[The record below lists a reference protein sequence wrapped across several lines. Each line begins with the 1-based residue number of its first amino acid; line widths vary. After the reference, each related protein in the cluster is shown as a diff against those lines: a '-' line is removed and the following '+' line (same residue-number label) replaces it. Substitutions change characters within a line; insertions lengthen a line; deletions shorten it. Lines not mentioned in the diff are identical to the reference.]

1 MKRVGIVGGGQLA
14 RMLALAGHP
23 LAIQCDVLD
32 PAPDPSAATVL
43 RRQFAG
49 GFEDRAALEALADDC
64 DVVTLD
70 FENVTAQP
78 LAHLAARVPVRPPTR
93 ALAIAQDRLEE
104 KSYIAALGIPVA
116 PFMPIDAPAQ
126 LELAC
131 ERLGLPFLVK
141 TRRLGYD
148 GKGQWR
154 VSALEDCEAVSQAL
168 AGTPAIAEAW
178 VPFERELSIIG
189 VRAGD
194 GQVRYYPLTQNCHDR
209 GVLAFSVAPAP
220 RIGPLQA
227 RAEAIAKSLLEG
239 LDYVGVLA
247 IELFERDGELIV
259 NEIAPRVHNS
269 GHWTIEGAHCS
280 QFENHLRAVCDLP
293 LGSTAARGAS
303 LMVNVL
309 GRWPDRPRLLSVP
322 GLHLHDYCKAER
334 AGRKIGHLSLSADC
348 RSNLATEGREILH
361 LAGFEHLRDE
371 FESALGDPPG

>member
-64 DVVTLD
+64 DVVTFD

-104 KSYIAALGIPVA
+104 KNYIAGLGIPVA
-116 PFMPIDAPAQ
+116 PFLPVDAQPQ
-126 LELAC
+126 LDLAC
-131 ERLGLPFLVK
+131 ERLGLPLLVK

-154 VSALEDCEAVSQAL
+154 IDARADCDAVSHAL

-178 VPFERELSIIG
+178 VPFERELSIVG
-189 VRAGD
+189 VRAAD
-194 GQVRYYPLTQNCHDR
+194 GQMRYYPLTQNCHDR

-220 RIGPLQA
+220 RIEALQA
-227 RAEAIAKSLLEG
+227 QAEDVARQLLEG

-247 IELFERDGELIV
+247 IELFEVDGSLIV

-309 GRWPDRPRLLSVP
+309 GRWPDRERLLAVS

-334 AGRKIGHLSLSADC
+334 AGRKIGHLSLGADH
-348 RSNLATEGREILH
+348 RSELWTEGRQILE
-361 LAGFEHLRDE
+361 LAGFEHLSTSLER
-371 FESALGDPPG
+371 ALE

>member
-23 LAIQCDVLD
+23 LGIHCDALD
-32 PAPDPSAATVL
+32 PAPDPSAADVL
-43 RRQFAG
+43 RRQFSG

-64 DVVTLD
+64 DVVTFD
-70 FENVTAQP
+70 FENVTALP
-78 LAHLAARVPVRPPTR
+78 LAHLAARVPVRPSPR

-104 KSYIAALGIPVA
+104 KSYIADLGVPVA
-116 PFMPIDAPAQ
+116 AFMRIDTPAQ
-126 LELAC
+126 LEQAC
-131 ERLGLPFLVK
+131 ARLGLPLLVK

-154 VSALEDCEAVSQAL
+154 IDAVADCAAVAQAL
-168 AGTPAIAEAW
+168 ADTPAIAEAW
-178 VPFERELSIIG
+178 VPFERELSILA

-194 GQVRYYPLTQNCHDR
+194 GEIRYYPLTQNCHDR

-220 RIGPLQA
+220 RIEKLQA
-227 RAEAIAKSLLEG
+227 QAEAIARQLLEA

-247 IELFERDGELIV
+247 IELFELAGRLIV

-280 QFENHLRAVCDLP
+280 QFENHLRAVCELP
-293 LGSTAARGAS
+293 LGATAARGAS

-309 GRWPDRPRLLSVP
+309 GHWPDRLSLFGVA
-322 GLHLHDYCKAER
+322 GLHLHDYRKAER
-334 AGRKIGHLSLSADC
+334 AGRKIGHLSLSADS
-348 RSNLATEGREILH
+348 RGELWARGQQVLQ
-361 LAGFEHLRDE
+361 LAGFEHLRAQLQR
-371 FESALGDPPG
+371 ALE